1 MNWEDIDATAAH
13 KRKAG
18 DLIQR
23 SDLLLSIENWEFWRK
38 RAVQNK
44 HVSRVNCEELQI
56 FALHF
61 IDLN

>member
-1 MNWEDIDATAAH
+1 MYMNWEDIDATAAH

-44 HVSRVNCEELQI
+44 HV
-56 FALHF
+56 
-61 IDLN
+61 